1 MSDNTNTQNIF
12 TVDIAGA
19 PELERLYLCLS
30 RMVGL
35 HRQLY
40 EVCKMEREA
49 FVAADAK
56 QILEHT
62 QAKELI
68 IETIRHAEAER
79 IRISTQLALA
89 WKQPLSDLTLSF
101 IIQEIEPFDASAADR
116 FRSSFTALTV
126 LIERAKKLNESN
138 RIFVEQTL
146 EHVREMKRNV
156 LGEAVPQSETYG
168 NQGQK
173 LPQTG
178 GARLLS
184 TEA

>member
-1 MSDNTNTQNIF
+1 MSETQV
-12 TVDIAGA
+12 TT
-19 PELERLYLCLS
+19 ELDSLYSCLQ
-30 RMVGL
+30 RMIGL

-49 FVAADAK
+49 FVSADSK
-56 QILEHT
+56 LIFEHT

-68 IETIRHAEAER
+68 VETIRHAESDR
-79 IRISTQLALA
+79 IRISTRLSLI
-89 WKQPLSDLTLSF
+89 WKKPLSDLTLNF
-101 IIQEIEPFDASAADR
+101 IIQEIEPLEPKNAER
-116 FRSSFTALTV
+116 FRSALTALTV
-126 LIERAKKLNESN
+126 LIERARKLNESN
-138 RIFVEQTL
+138 RVLVEESL
-146 EHVREMKRNV
+146 EHVHAMKKNV

-173 LPQTG
+173 LAQTN

>member
-1 MSDNTNTQNIF
+1 MI
-12 TVDIAGA
+12 
-19 PELERLYLCLS
+19 
-30 RMVGL
+30 GL

-49 FVAADAK
+49 FISADSK

-79 IRISTQLALA
+79 IRISVSLAAL
-89 WKQPLSDLTLSF
+89 WKKPLSELTLNF
-101 IIQEIEPFDASAADR
+101 IIREIEPQDPKNSER
-116 FRSSFTALTV
+116 FRSALTALTA
-126 LIERAKKLNESN
+126 LIERARKLNESN
-138 RIFVEQTL
+138 RSLVESSL
-146 EHVREMKRNV
+146 EHVHAMKKNV
-156 LGEAVPQSETYG
+156 LGEAVPQSDTYG

-173 LPQTG
+173 LAQTG